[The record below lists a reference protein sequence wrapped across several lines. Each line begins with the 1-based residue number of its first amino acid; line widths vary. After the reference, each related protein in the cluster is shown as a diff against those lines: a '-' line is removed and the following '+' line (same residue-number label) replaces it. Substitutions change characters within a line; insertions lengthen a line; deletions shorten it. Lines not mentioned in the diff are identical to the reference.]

1 MVFQRNTRLLIYN
14 CILLT
19 ILFLYFWVKS
29 VVEGEYSNLVYW
41 PGAYLLSIAI
51 LSNFISQFVSSGQRE
66 SFWKKALRQAVYS
79 LFFGFVHLIL
89 TGFIILIL
97 ERFFRQEE
105 HFTFGLLVD
114 NFATRWFFLFEGA
127 FIYLLYQLAL
137 GFIAQREQLNN
148 SKRMFADLERSIV
161 SSNLETLKTELN
173 PHFLYNAMNSISM
186 TIRVGEA
193 SKAID
198 MIANLNELL
207 RVVLSKTKEKFIS
220 LSEEIELLNKYLEIE
235 KARFGDR
242 IKVELLFD
250 ASTLEAQVPQ
260 LILQPIVENA
270 FKHGMDNNLGDLN
283 IVVTSQKL
291 ESELLLKVYNTSDQ
305 DWSMSNSQTE
315 RKGIGLNNVI
325 HRLRQLYS
333 TYFKFETEEMKD
345 GIEFRIVIPFSI

>member
-1 MVFQRNTRLLIYN
+1 M
-14 CILLT
+14 
-19 ILFLYFWVKS
+19 
-29 VVEGEYSNLVYW
+29 
-41 PGAYLLSIAI
+41 SIAI
-51 LSNFISQFVSSGQRE
+51 LSYFISQLVSYDKRE
-66 SFWKKALRQAVYS
+66 SFWQKALKQILYS
-79 LFFGFVHLIL
+79 ILFGFSHLIL

-105 HFTFGLLVD
+105 HYTFGLLVD
-114 NFATRWFFLFEGA
+114 NLTTHWFFLFEGA
-127 FIYLLYQLAL
+127 FIYLLYQLAF
-137 GFIAQREQLNN
+137 GFIAQREQLTN
-148 SKRMFADLERSIV
+148 SKRMFADMEKSIK
-161 SSNLETLKTELN
+161 SSNLKTLNTELN

-186 TIRVGEA
+186 TIRVGEG

-250 ASTLEAQVPQ
+250 DNTLEAQVPQ

-270 FKHGMDNNLGDLN
+270 FKHGMDSNLGDLN

-305 DWSMSNSQTE
+305 DWSMTNSQSE

-333 TYFKFETEEMKD
+333 THFKFETEEMKD
-345 GIEFRIVIPFSI
+345 GIEFRIVIPFSL